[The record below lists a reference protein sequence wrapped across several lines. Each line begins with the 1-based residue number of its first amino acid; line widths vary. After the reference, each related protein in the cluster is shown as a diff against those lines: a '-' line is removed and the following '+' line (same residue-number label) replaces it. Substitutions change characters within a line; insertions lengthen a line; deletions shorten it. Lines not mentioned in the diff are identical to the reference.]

1 MRREESPG
9 IPIGKDLPTEDQLAE
24 LSRLH
29 DVADDA
35 RRAYKRAIDDNETI
49 DRASIKVAGQIKAL
63 QVTIDNESIALSVAA
78 GNVEQ
83 WSSSISDVRAALNEV
98 TAQLLGNVGAEVPLL
113 LLPVRLETRFE
124 YGAEGDKPQALRIR
138 IFPDD
143 IHVDSH
149 ETELSIDEH
158 VWGRTFVA
166 MYQRAASD
174 AERLGAWRILLGRFG
189 ARRAAWI
196 ASTELKKQGRIV
208 RPEASPSLRAKS

>member
-9 IPIGKDLPTEDQLAE
+9 IPIGKDLPTKGQLAE

-35 RRAYKRAIDDNETI
+35 RRAHKRAIEDNETI
-49 DRASIKVAGQIKAL
+49 YGESIEVVGQIQDL
-63 QVTIDNESIALSVAA
+63 QLTIDDESIALSVAA

-83 WSSSISDVRAALNEV
+83 WSSSIADVRAALDEV
-98 TAQLLGNVGAEVPLL
+98 TAQLLGTVGTEVPLL

-174 AERLGAWRILLGRFG
+174 AERLGAWRILSGRFG

-208 RPEASPSLRAKS
+208 RPEASPSLRAES

>member
-1 MRREESPG
+1 MKIVTAE
-9 IPIGKDLPTEDQLAE
+9 IPDGKDPPDAEQLAE

-35 RRAYKRAIDDNETI
+35 RRAHKRAIEDNSTI
-49 DRASIKVAGQIKAL
+49 DDESTKVVGQIQDL
-63 QVTIDNESIALSVAA
+63 QLTIDKESTALSVAT

-83 WSSSISDVRAALNEV
+83 WSSSIADVRAALNEV

-124 YGAEGDKPQALRIR
+124 YGAEGDKPKALRIR

-149 ETELSIDEH
+149 ETELSVDEH
-158 VWGRTFVA
+158 VWGRTFIA
-166 MYQRAASD
+166 MYQRAGSD
-174 AERLGAWRILLGRFG
+174 AERLGAWRILSGRFG

-196 ASTELKKQGRIV
+196 ALTKLKT
-208 RPEASPSLRAKS
+208 